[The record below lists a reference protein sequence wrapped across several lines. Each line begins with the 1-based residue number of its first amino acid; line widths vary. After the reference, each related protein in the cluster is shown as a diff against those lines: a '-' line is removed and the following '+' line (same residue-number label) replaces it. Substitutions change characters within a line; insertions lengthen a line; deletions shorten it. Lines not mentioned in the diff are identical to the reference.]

1 MCGIIALFL
10 MLTSVFFAKIDSN
23 NNTIQTSGSLELS
36 NTKIEWGIKR
46 AKNHEQPDLG
56 NKNRQL
62 IEKYNGMAMGNKES
76 KNIYVTF
83 DLGYEAGYTENIL
96 NTLKENNVPAA
107 FFITAHY
114 VNTASDLVQRMIDE
128 GHIIGNH
135 TVNHK
140 SMPNISERFLNLF
153 LQKESF

>member
-1 MCGIIALFL
+1 MKSKRKIFMCGIIALFL
-10 MLTSVFFAKIDSN
+10 MLTSVFIAKIDSN

-56 NKNRQL
+56 SRNKEL

-76 KNIYVTF
+76 KNVYITF
-83 DLGYEAGYTENIL
+83 DSGYEAGYTENIL

-135 TVNHK
+135 ISVKPMYLKEK
-140 SMPNISERFLNLF
+140 SY
-153 LQKESF
+153 ES